1 MLEFRLTANV
11 LGNTRFAFSPLAEV
25 GASLRLLAQP
35 RPAHPHSPWLRRVR
49 PLLDD
54 VDMELLLALVPQSR
68 WAPDFLY
75 PPATGPE
82 TSLQAQLEALAAV
95 DVEALEEDLAK
106 VWEGRPLP
114 PRVVSLLTAGNR
126 APGLLA
132 EAIATYWHVAITPW
146 WPRMCGVLEDDVSH
160 RAAMSLRDGLFGL
173 LSDFHPEVTL
183 AQDSRAM
190 LIDKPRFAD
199 ATYSG
204 AALTL
209 VPSVFVWP
217 RLVVSHSEPGAFEL
231 TYAARGVARV
241 WEGMDT
247 SRPEGDR
254 LAALLGRTRATILT
268 LVHVPMSTTQIAR
281 SLGQSPGSVNQHLA
295 VLRESGM
302 VTSWRSGRSV
312 LYRQTALGGSLV
324 AVNRAGEDAVRAV
337 DS

>member
-1 MLEFRLTANV
+1 MIEFRLTANV

-35 RPAHPHSPWLRRVR
+35 RPAHPHSPWLQQVR
-49 PLLDD
+49 LLLDD

-75 PPATGPE
+75 PRATGPE
-82 TSLQAQLEALAAV
+82 TSLQAQLEALAVVDAAV
-95 DVEALEEDLAK
+95 LEEDLAK

-114 PRVVSLLTAGNR
+114 RRVMSLLAAGHR

-132 EAIATYWHVAITPW
+132 EAIATYWQVAITPW

-160 RAAMSLRDGLFGL
+160 RAAMSLRAGLFGL

-183 AQDSRAM
+183 AQDSRTM
-190 LIDKPRFAD
+190 RIDKPHFAD

-241 WEGMDT
+241 WEGMP
-247 SRPEGDR
+247 SSGPEGSR
-254 LAALLGRTRATILT
+254 LAALLGRSRATILT
-268 LVHVPMSTTQIAR
+268 LVHIPMSTTQIAR
-281 SLGQSPGSVNQHLA
+281 SVGQSAGSVNQHLA
-295 VLRESGM
+295 VLRDSGM

-324 AVNRAGEDAVRAV
+324 AVNRADEQAVRAI

>member
-1 MLEFRLTANV
+1 MIEFRLTADV

-35 RPAHPHSPWLRRVR
+35 RPAHPHSPWLRQVR

-54 VDMELLLALVPQSR
+54 VDIELLLALVPQSR
-68 WAPDFLY
+68 WAPGFLY
-75 PPATGPE
+75 PRATGPE

-95 DVEALEEDLAK
+95 AAEVLEGDLAK

-114 PRVVSLLTAGNR
+114 RQVVSLLAAGHR
-126 APGLLA
+126 APELLA
-132 EAIATYWHVAITPW
+132 EAIATYWQVAITPW

-160 RAAMSLRDGLFGL
+160 RAAMSLRAGLFGL
-173 LSDFHPEVTL
+173 LSDFHSEVTL
-183 AQDSRAM
+183 ADDSRAM
-190 LIDKPRFAD
+190 LIDKPHFAD
-199 ATYSG
+199 ATYRG

-231 TYAARGVARV
+231 TYAARGVGRV
-241 WEGMDT
+241 WEGMQA

-254 LAALLGRTRATILT
+254 LAALLGRSRATILT
-268 LVHVPMSTTQIAR
+268 LVHIPMSTTQVAR
-281 SLGQSPGSVNQHLA
+281 SVGQSAGSVNQHLA

-324 AVNRAGEDAVRAV
+324 AVNRAGEQTIRAV

>member
-1 MLEFRLTANV
+1 MIEFQLTASV

-35 RPAHPHSPWLRRVR
+35 RPAHPHSPWLRQVR

-54 VDMELLLALVPQSR
+54 VDMELLLAFVPQSR

-75 PPATGPE
+75 PRATGPE

-95 DVEALEEDLAK
+95 ATEALEEDLAK

-114 PRVVSLLTAGNR
+114 RRVVSLLAAGSR
-126 APGLLA
+126 APGLIA
-132 EAIATYWHVAITPW
+132 EAIDTYWQVAISPW

-173 LSDFHPEVTL
+173 LSDLHPEVTL
-183 AQDSRAM
+183 AEDRRAVR
-190 LIDKPRFAD
+190 IDKPRFTD
-199 ATYSG
+199 ASYRG

-217 RLVVSHSEPGAFEL
+217 RLVVSHSEPDAFEL
-231 TYAARGVARV
+231 TYAARGVGRV
-241 WEGMDT
+241 WEGMET

-254 LAALLGRTRATILT
+254 LAALLGRSRATILT
-268 LVHVPMSTTQIAR
+268 LVHIPMSTTQIAR
-281 SLGQSPGSVNQHLA
+281 SVGQSAGSVNQHLS

-324 AVNRAGEDAVRAV
+324 AVNRAGEPAVRAV